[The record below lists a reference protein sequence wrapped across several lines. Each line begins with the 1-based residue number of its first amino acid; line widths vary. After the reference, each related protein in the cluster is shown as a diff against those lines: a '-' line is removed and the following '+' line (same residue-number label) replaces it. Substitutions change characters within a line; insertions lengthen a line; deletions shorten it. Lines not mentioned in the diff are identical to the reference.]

1 VSEHTPVETA
11 ETGNSSTLLG
21 LAGTDADLLE
31 EICGEALGTAGVD
44 GRRFFD
50 RLRQGQSLGVALG
63 LPPDIIELIYTRAHR
78 WFVAGRAD
86 RAEPLFRALCAA
98 DGGTADYWIGLG
110 ICLRLK
116 GDYAGA
122 SLAFSVASNL
132 RPDWAVPAFHAAELA
147 LQRRDRTSAEAE
159 IRRFRQFSDAA
170 TPERMQEEISRMEQ
184 ALSAQTRAA
193 G

>member
-1 VSEHTPVETA
+1 MSDPASVVTA
-11 ETGNSSTLLG
+11 EPEHAGILFG
-21 LAGTDADLLE
+21 LAGADADLLE
-31 EICGEALGTAGVD
+31 QICGEALGVTGVD
-44 GRRFFD
+44 AGRLFD
-50 RLRQGQSLGVALG
+50 RLRQGQSLGAALG
-63 LPPDIIELIYTRAHR
+63 LPHDVTELIYARAHR
-78 WFVAGRAD
+78 WFVAGRPD

-122 SLAFSVASNL
+122 SLAFSVATDL

-159 IRRFRQFSDAA
+159 IQRFRRLLDAE
-170 TPERMQEEISRMEQ
+170 TPERMREEVSRMEQ
-184 ALSAQTRAA
+184 ALGAQKQAER
-193 G
+193 